1 MSGGIQPNVIP
12 DFTKVWYFVRD
23 ADMFKAKATYD
34 KLLNIAKGADLM
46 TGTTHDVIYQA
57 SAWPAL
63 SNKALAQVVQKNYT
77 AIGLPKWSDEEEKFA
92 RDFQKAEEKPV
103 VGLSTKLPDVGS
115 RPQGTAS
122 NDSGDISWVVPAV
135 VYTFPASVPGIPYH
149 NWVAGVTP
157 TSTIAHKGEVV
168 GAKAL
173 AGSVLDFM
181 TSPDVLKTAHA
192 EFEDV
197 TKKTPYFSL
206 VPDGQKPDTDLDK
219 DIMAQYRPAMSQFYL
234 HKTPRYQP

>member
-1 MSGGIQPNVIP
+1 MP
-12 DFTKVWYFVRD
+12 
-23 ADMFKAKATYD
+23 KARATYD

-63 SNKALAQVVQKNYT
+63 SNKALAQVVLKNYT
-77 AIGLPKWSDEEEKFA
+77 AVGLPKWSDDEQKFA
-92 RDFQKAEEKPV
+92 RDFQTAEGKPV
-103 VGLSTKLPDVGS
+103 VGLSTTLPDVGS
-115 RPQGTAS
+115 RPQTTAS
-122 NDSGDISWVVPAV
+122 NDSGDISWNVPAV

-157 TSTIAHKGEVV
+157 TSTIAHKGEIV

-173 AGSVLDFM
+173 AGSVLDLM
-181 TSPDVLKTAHA
+181 TSPEVLKAAHD
-192 EFEDV
+192 EFEQA
-197 TKKTPYFSL
+197 TKATPYFSL
-206 VPDGQKPDTDLDK
+206 VPDGAKPDTDLDK
-219 DIMAQYRPAMSQFYL
+219 DIMAQYRPAMSKFYL